1 MASEQKRILSLAT
14 RIYVLGVFCLGAGV
28 IYLSIREVNQHPVDW
43 QWPWIRLAGLT
54 LISGWLSVKLPSGRA
69 TISISETF
77 VLAGTVLFGSG
88 VGAILVA
95 LDASVLCTK
104 EYLLGRAQRKEVIA
118 FNIVAPAVSIW
129 CAAFASGLVQPGAN
143 IGLSADFV
151 LRLAVFTALYF
162 VLNSGL
168 VTIAISLEHRESPF
182 TIWWANFRELWINFA
197 AGASIAAFAASQKG
211 VTLAFIGVIVPLLVV
226 IYV

>member
-69 TISISETF
+69 SISISETF
-77 VLAGTVLFGSG
+77 VLAGTVLFGAG

-95 LDASVLCTK
+95 LDAAVLCTK
-104 EYLLGRAQRKEVIA
+104 EYLLGRAQRREVIA
-118 FNIVAPAVSIW
+118 FNIVAPAISIW
-129 CAAFASGLVQPGAN
+129 LAAITAGLAQPA
-143 IGLSADFV
+143 ISAGLSPEFV
-151 LRLAVFTALYF
+151 LKLATFTALYF
-162 VLNSGL
+162 IL
-168 VTIAISLEHRESPF
+168 
-182 TIWWANFRELWINFA
+182 
-197 AGASIAAFAASQKG
+197 
-211 VTLAFIGVIVPLLVV
+211 
-226 IYV
+226 